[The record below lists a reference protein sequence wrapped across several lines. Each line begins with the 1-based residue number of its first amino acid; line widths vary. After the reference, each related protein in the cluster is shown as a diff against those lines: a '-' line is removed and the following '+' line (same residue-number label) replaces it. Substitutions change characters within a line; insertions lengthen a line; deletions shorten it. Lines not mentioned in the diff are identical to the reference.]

1 MKLKKKTATA
11 RPVAVPPPAPSLV
24 DTMID
29 TRQATVGRLAD
40 RLAEVTQEFKGDAP
54 DSLRQREHSCLC
66 LTCGAAF
73 DMSGG
78 CSEDRPDQVEIPF
91 ETMLELNTLVSDL
104 GDKLDPNE
112 VAARLISIGLYVL
125 GRGGY
130 RERHD
135 MIEFWEVSEE
145 KPREVAPSGA

>member
-1 MKLKKKTATA
+1 MTKKKTVP
-11 RPVAVPPPAPSLV
+11 RPVAVLTPAPSLV
-24 DTMID
+24 DTMIE
-29 TRQATVGRLAD
+29 TRQATIGRLAD
-40 RLAEVTQEFKGDAP
+40 QLAGVTQGFKGDAP
-54 DSLRQREHSCLC
+54 GSLRQREHSCLC
-66 LTCGAAF
+66 LTCGEAF

-78 CSEDRPDQVEIPF
+78 CSEDRPNQVEIPF

-125 GRGGY
+125 GRGGW

-135 MIEFWEVSEE
+135 LIDLWSISED
-145 KPREVAPSGA
+145 KPRESAAAGA

>member
-1 MKLKKKTATA
+1 MTKKKTAP
-11 RPVAVPPPAPSLV
+11 RPVAVLTPAPSLV

-29 TRQATVGRLAD
+29 TRQATIGRLAD
-40 RLAEVTQEFKGDAP
+40 QLAGVTQGFKGDAP
-54 DSLRQREHSCLC
+54 GNRRQREHSCLC

-112 VAARLISIGLYVL
+112 VGARLISIGLYVL

-145 KPREVAPSGA
+145 RPREAAPAGA